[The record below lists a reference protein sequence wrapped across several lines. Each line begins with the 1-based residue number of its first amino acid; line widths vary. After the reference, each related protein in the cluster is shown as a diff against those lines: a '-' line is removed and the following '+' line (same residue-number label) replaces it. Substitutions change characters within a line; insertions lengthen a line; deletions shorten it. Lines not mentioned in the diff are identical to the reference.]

1 MPILAQCRVCI
12 NGMNV
17 ATHHTIGTCCTCC
30 PYKVWKTGASKNV
43 RSRPEFPWVAPRRQ
57 LAIEDMIKFENV
69 SMVYEPKQRNAALN
83 DVSIEVNRGEFA
95 FLVGE
100 SGSGKSTFLSLILRE
115 KRATNGAVYVAGQNL
130 NRIPSRRVPK
140 LRRDIGFVF
149 QDFRLLRERTV
160 FDNVAF
166 AMEVIGASRAQ
177 IRDRVP
183 DALRMVGLEDKAR
196 RKPTELSGGE
206 QQRVGIAR
214 AIVNKPS
221 ILLADEPTG
230 NLDRKNSVEVMN
242 VLDRINQNGT
252 TVLMATHAHELV
264 SEFRHRVIELSK
276 GSVVRDEADGQ
287 YTAMTT
293 VINQDGSR
301 ELLTGEA
308 AMEASSE
315 AAMNE
320 EKDERQ

>member
-1 MPILAQCRVCI
+1 
-12 NGMNV
+12 
-17 ATHHTIGTCCTCC
+17 
-30 PYKVWKTGASKNV
+30 
-43 RSRPEFPWVAPRRQ
+43 
-57 LAIEDMIKFENV
+57 MIKFENV
-69 SMVYEPKQRNAALN
+69 SMVYEPKQQNAALD
-83 DVSIEVNRGEFA
+83 DVSIEIDRGEFA

-100 SGSGKSTFLSLILRE
+100 SGSGKSTFLSLVLRE
-115 KRATNGAVYVAGQNL
+115 KRSTGGSVYVAGQNL

-177 IRDRVP
+177 IRERVP
-183 DALRMVGLEDKAR
+183 DALKMVGLEDKAR

-214 AIVNKPS
+214 AIVNRPS

-230 NLDRKNSVEVMN
+230 NLDRKNSIEVMN
-242 VLDRINQNGT
+242 VLNRINQNGT

-264 SEFRHRVIELSK
+264 SEYRHRVIELSR
-276 GSVVRDEADGQ
+276 GQVIRDEIDGQ
-287 YTAMTT
+287 YAPMTT
-293 VINQDGSR
+293 VVNQDGSR
-301 ELLTGEA
+301 ELLVGDSAVEYDEESQVA
-308 AMEASSE
+308 
-315 AAMNE
+315 E
-320 EKDERQ
+320 EKKDEDQ

>member
-1 MPILAQCRVCI
+1 
-12 NGMNV
+12 
-17 ATHHTIGTCCTCC
+17 
-30 PYKVWKTGASKNV
+30 
-43 RSRPEFPWVAPRRQ
+43 
-57 LAIEDMIKFENV
+57 MIKFENV
-69 SMVYEPKQRNAALN
+69 SMVYEPRQQNAALDDIN
-83 DVSIEVNRGEFA
+83 IEISRGEFA

-100 SGSGKSTFLSLILRE
+100 SGSGKSTFLSLVLRE
-115 KRATNGAVYVAGQNL
+115 KRSTDGAVYVAGQNL

-177 IRDRVP
+177 IRERVP
-183 DALRMVGLEDKAR
+183 DALKLVGLEDKAR

-206 QQRVGIAR
+206 QRRVGIAR

-230 NLDRKNSVEVMN
+230 NLDRKNSIEVMN
-242 VLDRINQNGT
+242 VLNRINQNGT

-264 SEFRHRVIELSK
+264 SEYRHRVIELRR
-276 GSVVRDEADGQ
+276 GQVIRDEVEGQ
-287 YTAMTT
+287 YTPMTT
-293 VINQDGSR
+293 VVNQDGSR
-301 ELLTGEA
+301 ELLVGDSAVEHHEDSQVA
-308 AMEASSE
+308 EDQ
-315 AAMNE
+315 
-320 EKDERQ
+320 KDEDQ

>member
-1 MPILAQCRVCI
+1 
-12 NGMNV
+12 
-17 ATHHTIGTCCTCC
+17 
-30 PYKVWKTGASKNV
+30 
-43 RSRPEFPWVAPRRQ
+43 
-57 LAIEDMIKFENV
+57 MIKFENV
-69 SMVYEPKQRNAALN
+69 SMVYEPRQENAALD
-83 DVSIEVNRGEFA
+83 DVSIEINRGEFA

-100 SGSGKSTFLSLILRE
+100 SGSGKSTFLSLVLRE
-115 KRATNGAVYVAGQNL
+115 KRSSAGAVYVAGQNL
-130 NRIPSRRVPK
+130 NRISSRRVPK
-140 LRRDIGFVF
+140 LRRNIGFVF

-183 DALRMVGLEDKAR
+183 DALKLVGLEDKAR

-214 AIVNKPS
+214 AIVNKPA

-230 NLDRKNSVEVMN
+230 NLDRKNSIEVMN

-264 SEFRHRVIELSK
+264 SEYRHRVIELNR
-276 GSVVRDEADGQ
+276 GRIIRDEVEGQ
-287 YTAMTT
+287 YTKMTT

-301 ELLTGEA
+301 ALLFGDDSAPQERDSDATEA
-308 AMEASSE
+308 I
-315 AAMNE
+315 NDK
-320 EKDERQ
+320 KDED

>member
-1 MPILAQCRVCI
+1 
-12 NGMNV
+12 
-17 ATHHTIGTCCTCC
+17 
-30 PYKVWKTGASKNV
+30 
-43 RSRPEFPWVAPRRQ
+43 
-57 LAIEDMIKFENV
+57 MIKFENV
-69 SMVYEPKQRNAALN
+69 SMVYEPRQENAALD
-83 DVSIEVNRGEFA
+83 DVSIEINRGEFA

-100 SGSGKSTFLSLILRE
+100 SGSGKSTFLSLVLRE
-115 KRATNGAVYVAGQNL
+115 KRSSAGAVYVAGQNL
-130 NRIPSRRVPK
+130 NRISSRRVPK
-140 LRRDIGFVF
+140 LRRNIGFVF

-183 DALRMVGLEDKAR
+183 DALKLVGLEGKAR

-214 AIVNKPS
+214 AIVNKPA

-230 NLDRKNSVEVMN
+230 NLDRKNSIEVMN

-264 SEFRHRVIELSK
+264 SEYRHRVIELNH
-276 GSVVRDEADGQ
+276 GRIIRDEVEGQ
-287 YTAMTT
+287 YTKMTT
-293 VINQDGSR
+293 VVNQDGSR
-301 ELLTGEA
+301 ALLFGDDSTQQDRDADMTGDI
-308 AMEASSE
+308 
-315 AAMNE
+315 NE
-320 EKDERQ
+320 KKDED